1 MPDPARDVPASRDS
15 PCSRTGRP
23 LFGDQKYFANP
34 GRSSLTG
41 YSGLNSYTALELER
55 HRAIDLLLWAGALAV
70 LSILGVPWAFVL
82 CRSLPSRGVLL
93 AAPVGLFLAHYLAWL
108 GLSTGFFPNGR
119 GVAVAALLTFA
130 ALSAALAWRL
140 SPSLVELRSNRR
152 LWSAGCLLLLAMFAV
167 GVGLRWLNPEIGGTE
182 KPMDFA
188 LLNAAARATAF
199 PPPDP
204 WFAGETVNYYYL
216 GYSMAAFGMHL
227 SGADPAVGYNLAVAT
242 LFALGALAAASAGYD
257 LAVLTGAGKR
267 ARTVAAALALGLT
280 MLAGNLA
287 VLRVIFSDSTD
298 TPTGFWQGIG
308 WNASRTIQRED
319 ASGLTD
325 YTINEFPAFSFI
337 LGDLHPHVMALP
349 FTLLAVSLAVQWIL
363 AGVGSE
369 REALA
374 LRLARGALTGLVLG
388 GLYALNAWDAPT
400 FAGLVLAGGVV
411 VAWRDRRRLLALAP
425 PAAAALFVGIVAWLP
440 YTLNYVPGSR
450 GIGVVTVRSEAIDY
464 FQVFGLLL
472 IAAVVTLAVLL
483 WDARPDGRL
492 FLIVLLAAGAG
503 GTVIARGD
511 IVVGL
516 AALLIL
522 SAFALWSYRAEPGLA
537 ALLWLLV
544 AGLGL
549 LTVVEALYVDDFFG
563 SPNERMNTVFKVHY
577 QAWGLLAIA
586 AGPGLILTWRR
597 LTRPDGLRL
606 KLTRT
611 AFVSVLALLA
621 IPALVY
627 PLIATGAKTDAS
639 PVSGSLD
646 GLAADRLRRPSE
658 VAAAEWMRVHAPRN
672 AVLLE
677 APGRAYS
684 GDSRISTWTGIPTV
698 IGWTQHED
706 LWRGPDPRIAARTA
720 DVETAY
726 RTADPALRRA
736 VLDRYGVTHV
746 VAGDSERERY
756 GPEVEAR
763 LRHDLSV
770 AFTHGA
776 TTIFQV
782 RPAP

>member
-1 MPDPARDVPASRDS
+1 
-15 PCSRTGRP
+15 
-23 LFGDQKYFANP
+23 
-34 GRSSLTG
+34 
-41 YSGLNSYTALELER
+41 
-55 HRAIDLLLWAGALAV
+55 
-70 LSILGVPWAFVL
+70 
-82 CRSLPSRGVLL
+82 
-93 AAPVGLFLAHYLAWL
+93 
-108 GLSTGFFPNGR
+108 
-119 GVAVAALLTFA
+119 
-130 ALSAALAWRL
+130 
-140 SPSLVELRSNRR
+140 
-152 LWSAGCLLLLAMFAV
+152 MFAV

-216 GYSMAAFGMHL
+216 GYSMAAFGVHL
-227 SGADPAVGYNLAVAT
+227 SGADPAVGYNLAVAA

-267 ARTVAAALALGLT
+267 ARTAAAALALGLT

-308 WNASRTIQRED
+308 WNASRSIQRED
-319 ASGLTD
+319 ANGLTD

-349 FTLLAVSLAVQWIL
+349 FTLLAVSLAVQWIV

-374 LRLARGALTGLVLG
+374 PRLGARCAHWPRARRPLRAQRLGRSHLRGAGAGGRRCGGLARP
-388 GLYALNAWDAPT
+388 AP
-400 FAGLVLAGGVV
+400 LAGAGSPG
-411 VAWRDRRRLLALAP
+411 RSGSDRRDGRV
-425 PAAAALFVGIVAWLP
+425 AALYPQLCARQ
-440 YTLNYVPGSR
+440 SR
-450 GIGVVTVRSEAIDY
+450 AIGVVTVRSEALDY

-472 IAAVVTLAVLL
+472 TAAVITLAALL
-483 WDARPDGRL
+483 WDVRPDGRL

-503 GTVIARGD
+503 GTVIAGGD

-586 AGPGLILTWRR
+586 AGPGLILAWRR

-658 VAAAEWMRVHAPRN
+658 VAAAEWMRAHAPRN

-726 RTADPALRRA
+726 RTTDPALRRA

>member
-1 MPDPARDVPASRDS
+1 M
-15 PCSRTGRP
+15 
-23 LFGDQKYFANP
+23 
-34 GRSSLTG
+34 
-41 YSGLNSYTALELER
+41 
-55 HRAIDLLLWAGALAV
+55 AV

-140 SPSLVELRSNRR
+140 SPSLVGLRSNRR

-227 SGADPAVGYNLAVAT
+227 SGADPAVGYNLAVAA

-267 ARTVAAALALGLT
+267 ARKVAAALALGLT

-363 AGVGSE
+363 AGVESE

-374 LRLARGALTGLVLG
+374 PRLARGALTGLVLG

-450 GIGVVTVRSEAIDY
+450 AIGVVTVRSEALDY

-472 IAAVVTLAVLL
+472 TAAVVTLAALL
-483 WDARPDGRL
+483 WDVRPDGRL

-503 GTVIARGD
+503 ATVIARGD

-522 SAFALWSYRAEPGLA
+522 SSLRAPVAPHRAWAGGAPVAAGGRTRVVDRRRGAIRGRLLRFAQPTHEHRLQTALPGLGPA
-537 ALLWLLV
+537 GYCRRTRTHPDLAPSHATRRSPPEADAHGLRERARV
-544 AGLGL
+544 TGHSRAGLP
-549 LTVVEALYVDDFFG
+549 AH
-563 SPNERMNTVFKVHY
+563 RH
-577 QAWGLLAIA
+577 
-586 AGPGLILTWRR
+586 RR
-597 LTRPDGLRL
+597 QDRRQSGLRIVG
-606 KLTRT
+606 R
-611 AFVSVLALLA
+611 
-621 IPALVY
+621 P
-627 PLIATGAKTDAS
+627 
-639 PVSGSLD
+639 
-646 GLAADRLRRPSE
+646 RRRP
-658 VAAAEWMRVHAPRN
+658 
-672 AVLLE
+672 
-677 APGRAYS
+677 
-684 GDSRISTWTGIPTV
+684 
-698 IGWTQHED
+698 
-706 LWRGPDPRIAARTA
+706 
-720 DVETAY
+720 
-726 RTADPALRRA
+726 
-736 VLDRYGVTHV
+736 
-746 VAGDSERERY
+746 
-756 GPEVEAR
+756 
-763 LRHDLSV
+763 
-770 AFTHGA
+770 
-776 TTIFQV
+776 
-782 RPAP
+782 PAPPL